1 MTDSTNNSTE
11 REFIDL
17 SPWGENPR
25 NVEELVFLQ
34 GPHGLGPELLEALR
48 IFSDTLRGMR
58 SLHDLGPC
66 VMVFG
71 SAAIGEE
78 HPFYPAAV
86 SLGAGL
92 ARAGLSVLT
101 RGGPGL
107 MEAVNRGAQQ
117 AGGRSIGCGMKL
129 HINQMHNR
137 YIDRSIEFRHWF
149 LWRLLI
155 LKYACALVAL
165 PDGLDAVAPIVEAAT
180 LIRSGRMKPLPVVL
194 VGRSYWAPLLATLAQ
209 RPSSVGPAGPVS
221 GSVPHVTDSIDEAL
235 QLASGPALELYD
247 RTRGRSRPPSSS

>member
-1 MTDSTNNSTE
+1 MTNPTINPVE
-11 REFIDL
+11 RAFLDL

-25 NVEELVFLQ
+25 NLEELNFLR
-34 GPHGLGPELLEALR
+34 GPHGRGPELAEALR
-48 IFSDTLRGMR
+48 MFSDCLRGMR
-58 SLHDLGPC
+58 ALRGLGPC

-86 SLGAGL
+86 ALGAGL
-92 ARAGLSVLT
+92 ARAGLTVMT

-129 HINQMHNR
+129 HINQMHNA
-137 YIDRSIEFRHWF
+137 YLDSVIEFRHWF
-149 LWRLLI
+149 LWQMLT
-155 LKYACALVAL
+155 LKYSCAIVAL

-180 LIRSGRMKPLPVVL
+180 LTRSGRMKPLPVVL
-194 VGRSYWAPLLATLAQ
+194 VGQSYWAPLLAALAQ
-209 RPSSVGPAGPVS
+209 RPSSGEPAGPGPAS
-221 GSVPHVTDSIDEAL
+221 GPHATDSVDEAL
-235 QLASGPALELYD
+235 GSVCGPALELYR
-247 RTRGRSRPPSSS
+247 RTREGP